1 VVVTLLA
8 LDWVET
14 GMTYDGDV
22 PVRVRV
28 RKREGRYNFSDD
40 GGAVRAAGVDVR
52 RVVLPR
58 TIALGRYSV
67 NVNGRGVVW
76 LPATSRA
83 RAEWLARLPGLV
95 AEGSLALYEALL
107 ESAD

>member
-1 VVVTLLA
+1 VVVTPLA

-14 GMTYDGDV
+14 GVTYDGDV

-28 RKREGRYNFSDD
+28 RKRDGRYDFSDD

-52 RVVLPR
+52 HVAMPR
-58 TIALGRYSV
+58 TIALGPYSV

-76 LPATSRA
+76 LPATSRT
-83 RAEWLARLPGLV
+83 RTDWLARLPGIV
-95 AEGSLALYEALL
+95 TEGSLALYEALL